1 MSMKKTVRWLD
12 VNFEA
17 VLMVVFFFLM
27 ILLVAVQV
35 VLRFLFKTG
44 FSWGEEVARILFV
57 WMSFSSFGYLT
68 RGSRHVRV
76 GFFREM
82 FPELIQKYILVF
94 CDILF
99 LVFSVGGLRAM
110 IQLCSD
116 ALRFQDMLT
125 AVPWNYNVLYLAG
138 MLGFFMMVVRNI
150 QILVWK
156 FRHWADGMEKFVN
169 YNGDYYENN
178 RICFEPKVK
187 DALEMAEKEA
197 AELLDKGE

>member
-1 MSMKKTVRWLD
+1 MKKTLRWLD

-17 VLMVVFFFLM
+17 ILMVVFFSLM
-27 ILLVAVQV
+27 ILLVTLQV
-35 VLRFLFKTG
+35 ILRFVFETG

-76 GFFREM
+76 GFFREL
-82 FPELIQKYILVF
+82 FTDQVQKVILIF

-99 LVFSVGGLRAM
+99 LVFSIGGLRAM
-110 IQLCSD
+110 VQLCSD
-116 ALRFQDMLT
+116 ALRFRDMLT

-138 MLGFFMMVVRNI
+138 MLGFFMMLVRNI

-156 FRHWADGMEKFVN
+156 FGHWGDSMEKFVN
-169 YNGDYYENN
+169 YDGGYYDNN

-187 DALEMAEKEA
+187 DALELAEKEA
-197 AELLDKGE
+197 EALLEKGE

>member
-1 MSMKKTVRWLD
+1 MSMKKAVRWLD

-27 ILLVAVQV
+27 ILLVTVQV
-35 VLRFLFKTG
+35 VLRFIFKTG

-82 FPELIQKYILVF
+82 FPELVQKYILVF

-110 IQLCSD
+110 VQLCSD
-116 ALRFQDMLT
+116 AWRFQDMLT

-138 MLGFFMMVVRNI
+138 MLGFFMMAVRNI

-169 YNGDYYENN
+169 YDGDYYENN